1 MWYNKGVAAN
11 DCNLKSIL
19 KIEQWAKK
27 ESVELHLQERP
38 LGAEEIQYYR
48 EIPNQE
54 ELSFWKKS
62 NLRARKFVKSTR

>member
-1 MWYNKGVAAN
+1 M
-11 DCNLKSIL
+11 S
-19 KIEQWAKK
+19 E

-54 ELSFWKKS
+54 ELSF
-62 NLRARKFVKSTR
+62 

>member
-1 MWYNKGVAAN
+1 MWYNKGVTAN

-38 LGAEEIQYYR
+38 LGAEENQYYR
-48 EIPNQE
+48 EIPNQRGIE
-54 ELSFWKKS
+54 FLKKRVIYELES
-62 NLRARKFVKSTR
+62 L